1 METVGYLDA
10 DFWGQFEAF
19 QSVSIR
25 LAQCGDI
32 NQLAEHALEQVLDLT
47 RGSVAFIALVDDAG
61 GPKRIYS
68 RSTDAANSLPS
79 AEIERMVTAASSSA
93 SQPVANT
100 LRLSSNGRVGTPV
113 SFFCVEPLRAAD
125 LNLGMIGV
133 ATGTGY
139 TAVQRRAISIF
150 INQLAVAIEIAN
162 LNHHR
167 LEMVDALVNMRS
179 ELDRNKQERMV
190 TDERARA
197 AVRIERAH
205 ELAVEVLLAVSVHAR
220 SGHNLTDFYR
230 RLTATVAELVGAER
244 VLFWQLNDNHTLTP
258 IPGAHG
264 IDEEFISRLYPAPCE
279 PDGED
284 LASQVVYK
292 DVIFRASRAD
302 DVPASSRLLDVL
314 GVSTAISVP
323 WRAGDQR
330 LGLVA
335 AYDSRQPGG
344 FSREDTW
351 VLHKA
356 GLASGLVWQLR
367 QAEGDLKKTVKR
379 LQKVDAARQLL
390 LRNVSTA
397 VENSRKRF
405 AAELHD
411 DALQKLTAAEL
422 HLQRVS
428 QPHGGPD
435 QITPVGQ
442 AQGLLQ
448 QAEDALRRL
457 LFEVRPPALDA
468 PGGLDQTIRER
479 LLMLRSL
486 TGIEADV
493 ELDLRE
499 EIPYE
504 LNSLVFRQVAEAL
517 ANIEKHAGA
526 TRVGL
531 QVKAVDGGIQATISD
546 NGRGFVVA
554 ERDHL
559 PGHLGLLALN
569 ERSLMAGGWCKVTS
583 EPGQGT
589 RIEFWLP
596 SPQ

>member
-1 METVGYLDA
+1 METVGYPNV

-19 QSVSIR
+19 QSVSIELAQRGDLNR
-25 LAQCGDI
+25 LAERALD
-32 NQLAEHALEQVLDLT
+32 LALDLT
-47 RGSVAFIALVDDAG
+47 RSSVAFIAFVDDAG
-61 GPKRIYS
+61 GPKHVYS
-68 RSTDAANSLPS
+68 RSTDSAQSLPR
-79 AEIERMVTAASSSA
+79 AEIERMVTAAWCSSSPPFT
-93 SQPVANT
+93 ST
-100 LRLSSNGRVGTPV
+100 LQLASNGSVRPHA
-113 SFFCVEPLRAAD
+113 SRFCVEPLRIANR
-125 LNLGMIGV
+125 NLGIIGV
-133 ATGTGY
+133 ATGTGF
-139 TAVQRRAISIF
+139 TAVQRRAMSIF
-150 INQLAVAIEIAN
+150 INQLSVAVEIAN
-162 LNHHR
+162 QNHHR
-167 LEMVDALVNMRS
+167 LEMLEELVDLRTELNRNEQQRLVT
-179 ELDRNKQERMV
+179 E
-190 TDERARA
+190 ERAQA
-197 AVRIERAH
+197 AVRVERAH
-205 ELAVEVLLAVSVHAR
+205 ELAVEVLLAVSVHAG

-230 RLTATVAELVGAER
+230 RLTATVADLVGAER
-244 VLFWQLNDNHTLTP
+244 VLFWQLNDNHTLTA

-264 IDEEFISRLYPAPCE
+264 IDEAFIARLYPAPCE
-279 PDGED
+279 PDGAD

-292 DVIFRASRAD
+292 DLIFRASRKD
-302 DVPASSRLLDVL
+302 QFPQSSRLLDVL

-323 WRAGDQR
+323 WRAGNQR

-335 AYDSRQPGG
+335 AYDSRQPEG

-356 GLASGLVWQLR
+356 GLAAGLVWQLR
-367 QAEGDLKKTVKR
+367 QAEGDLKKTVER
-379 LQKVDAARQLL
+379 LQNVDAGRQLL

-397 VENSRKRF
+397 VENARKRF

-422 HLQRVS
+422 HLQRMS
-428 QPHGGPD
+428 QPPGGSD
-435 QITPVGQ
+435 QITPVGK

-457 LFEVRPPALDA
+457 LFEVRPPALDS
-468 PGGLDQTIRER
+468 PGGLDETIRER

-493 ELDLRE
+493 EL
-499 EIPYE
+499 E
-504 LNSLVFRQVAEAL
+504 LSDEMPNELKALVFRQVAEAL

-531 QVKAVDGGIQATISD
+531 QVKAVDGAIHATVSD
-546 NGRGFVVA
+546 NGHGFVVA

-596 SPQ
+596 NPQ

>member
-569 ERSLMAGGWCKVTS
+569 ERSQMAGGWCKVTS